1 MAEVAVSERAPQ
13 VTFRLPPPAVAAVDR
28 VAAREGRTRSQV
40 IRSAVEELLDRRGE
54 TWRR

>member
-13 VTFRLPPPAVAAVDR
+13 VTFRLPAVAAVDR